1 MSPSLILDALL
12 VWSTQILVLVAF
24 GALAARAFAHPKSRL
39 LFWQGL
45 LLIMLLLPIIEPW
58 RQPPPEVSAA
68 MIYGGDLS
76 LPAGETIR
84 GLDLPR
90 WRREDLLLLILAGIG
105 IRLLWITIG
114 FLRLRRYRREARPLW
129 EPPVPFGSAS
139 ARWYLH
145 DTVPGPVTYGWLRPS
160 ILLPAAFVE
169 FPPSVREAIACH
181 ELVHVMRRDWLFVI
195 GEELVRCAFWFHP
208 AAWFVLSQIHL
219 AREQSVDQEVIRL
232 TSDRECYVEALMTV
246 AKQKIRTDLAPASL
260 FLKRRHLAR
269 RVAAI
274 FQEVSMSRPRVY
286 TALATVCSA
295 AFLAARLSIWL
306 IPFSIP
312 AQVLPDDPGVAVD
325 PGGTI
330 LHRTPVHFPS
340 GVKTSG
346 TVVIAVSMG
355 SKGDVI
361 DARVLS
367 GPEELR
373 KSALASVLNWH
384 YEAGSSP
391 VQVTVKF
398 GEASALAEASAPP
411 TRNAPVVSRPPT
423 PPISSSPPVGL
434 HAGRSDSAAETYPA
448 VIKEISVN
456 GLSADAEQQL
466 RTRLQFREGSSVR
479 LEDVSSIYKMVDD
492 FDRHLKTTVQIAGKD
507 EIILRISLPSESP
520 EPSGVSESLAVAAL
534 PPPAPGVQRLRVG
547 GNVQAANL
555 VNKVTPKY
563 PLEAKQAR
571 IQGTVRFAALIG
583 TDGAIQELRLVSGVP
598 VLADAATEA
607 VKQWVYRPT
616 LVNGNPVEVLTLIDI
631 NFTLAY

>member
-12 VWSTQILVLVAF
+12 VWSTQIFVLVTL

-45 LLIMLLLPIIEPW
+45 LLIMVLLPIIEPW

-68 MIYGGDLS
+68 VIDSTNLPF
-76 LPAGETIR
+76 PAGETIR

-90 WRREDLLLLILAGIG
+90 WRREDLLFLILAGVG

-145 DTVPGPVTYGWLRPS
+145 DTVPGPVTYGWLSPS
-160 ILLPAAFVE
+160 ILLPAAFVD

-219 AREQSVDQEVIRL
+219 AREQSVDQEVIHL
-232 TSDRECYVEALMTV
+232 TSDRDCYVEALMTV
-246 AKQKIRTDLAPASL
+246 AKMKMQPDLAPASL

-274 FQEVSMSRPRVY
+274 LQEVSMSRPRLY
-286 TALATVCSA
+286 TAIAAVCSA

-312 AQVLPDDPGVAVD
+312 AEVLPDDPGVSVD

-346 TVVIAVSMG
+346 TVVIQVSVG
-355 SKGDVI
+355 SKGDVS
-361 DARVLS
+361 DARVLT
-367 GPEELR
+367 GPEEFR
-373 KSALASVLNWH
+373 KPALASVLNWH
-384 YEAGSSP
+384 YKAGSSP
-391 VQVTVKF
+391 VQVTIEF
-398 GEASALAEASAPP
+398 GEASALAEAATPPARSAPL
-411 TRNAPVVSRPPT
+411 APRPPASA
-423 PPISSSPPVGL
+423 ISSPPPVGP
-434 HAGRSDSAAETYPA
+434 RSDSAVETFPA
-448 VIKEISVN
+448 VVKEIGVD
-456 GLSADAEQQL
+456 GLGAEAEQQL
-466 RTRLQFREGSSVR
+466 RTRLQIREGSSVR
-479 LEDVSSIYKMVDD
+479 LEDVSGIYKTVDD
-492 FDRHLKTTVQIAGKD
+492 FDRHLRTTVQIAGKG
-507 EIILRISLPSESP
+507 EINIRIALPNESA
-520 EPSGVSESLAVAAL
+520 EPSGALESLAVAAI

-547 GNVQAANL
+547 GNVQAENL

-563 PLEAKQAR
+563 PLEAKLAR
-571 IQGTVRFAALIG
+571 LQGKVRYAALIG
-583 TDGAIQELRLVSGVP
+583 TDGAIQELRLVSGPP

-616 LVNGNPVEVLTLIDI
+616 LLNGSPVEVLTLIDI